1 MSILK
6 VFLAICIT
14 VVLVFFALSN
24 MHVTEVSFIFGPPV
38 QIRTIVLILGTFLFG
53 ILTVLFFYTVRRLR
67 LGAGASRHPPQ
78 IELPEDFDDI
88 D

>member
-1 MSILK
+1 MSAPIETTLTEK
-6 VFLAICIT
+6 DHDDAF
-14 VVLVFFALSN
+14 
-24 MHVTEVSFIFGPPV
+24 TEVSFIFGSPV